1 MSAKATSN
9 SAVNRNLN
17 SWRQQVNKSA
27 KTCSVKET
35 GSCTFCHLDRW
46 MTRLLVIPLNVF
58 YFYQLRTSIL
68 SPVPLLSIVFISVS
82 CTESHSYST
91 SNSNEFFLVHL
102 IFFYSQL
109 PSFYS
114 SWYLLCVF
122 VVTSVWLVEDVV
134 QRHVSGHWRTFRSQ
148 QERVYGG
155 PLGSCVRAHTQAN
168 SHKFNHTPV
177 LSSQIPL
184 KESHSHKATERKTK
198 RWNVFSILPLSISF
212 SPTLATVFSR
222 SLQCST
228 NMQSDQRVW
237 GCQNRGTKWT
247 CVEDKIR
254 KEVGGTQLSIRHS
267 VKLRGVSI
275 PVAHLRTSELTCMT
289 ISVLKLLQLLP
300 LLCFKVHA
308 LFFVCNWI
316 KKKSWD
322 N

>member
-68 SPVPLLSIVFISVS
+68 SPVPLLSIVFIFVS

-134 QRHVSGHWRTFRSQ
+134 QRRVSGHWRTFRSQ

-198 RWNVFSILPLSISF
+198 RWNVFSILPFPSLS
-212 SPTLATVFSR
+212 LLLW
-222 SLQCST
+222 LQSSVVLCSAVQT
-228 NMQSDQRVW
+228 CRVIKES
-237 GCQNRGTKWT
+237 GGVRIEGQNGR
-247 CVEDKIR
+247 V
-254 KEVGGTQLSIRHS
+254 
-267 VKLRGVSI
+267 
-275 PVAHLRTSELTCMT
+275 
-289 ISVLKLLQLLP
+289 
-300 LLCFKVHA
+300 
-308 LFFVCNWI
+308 
-316 KKKSWD
+316 
-322 N
+322 

>member
-1 MSAKATSN
+1 
-9 SAVNRNLN
+9 
-17 SWRQQVNKSA
+17 
-27 KTCSVKET
+27 
-35 GSCTFCHLDRW
+35 

-91 SNSNEFFLVHL
+91 SNPNEFFLVHL
-102 IFFYSQL
+102 IFFSSQL

-114 SWYLLCVF
+114 SWFLLCVF
-122 VVTSVWLVEDVV
+122 VLTSVWLVEDVV
-134 QRHVSGHWRTFRSQ
+134 QRRVSGHWRTFRSQ

-155 PLGSCVRAHTQAN
+155 LLGSCVRTHTSKFTQIQSHTSVKLSN
-168 SHKFNHTPV
+168 SPQRVSLPQGKMP
-177 LSSQIPL
+177 QRE
-184 KESHSHKATERKTK
+184 KQRDGM
-198 RWNVFSILPLSISF
+198 FSLYPPLSISF
-212 SPTLATVFSR
+212 SPTLAIVFSR

-237 GCQNRGTKWT
+237 GCQKRGTKWT

-267 VKLRGVSI
+267 VKLRGVSN
-275 PVAHLRTSELTCMT
+275 PVAHLRTCELTCRT

-308 LFFVCNWI
+308 LFFVP
-316 KKKSWD
+316 
-322 N
+322 

>member
-102 IFFYSQL
+102 IFFSSQL

-122 VVTSVWLVEDVV
+122 VLTSVWLVEDVV
-134 QRHVSGHWRTFRSQ
+134 QRRVSGHWRTFRSQ

-155 PLGSCVRAHTQAN
+155 PLGSCVRTHTQAN

-198 RWNVFSILPLSISF
+198 RWNVFSLSSPFHLFLSYSGYSLQSF
-212 SPTLATVFSR
+212 SAVQYKHAEWSKSLGVSEARDKMDVCRRQDKKRSWGNTAVNQTFSQTPWSFYPSGTPVDFWAYLHDHQCIKVATVVTF
-222 SLQCST
+222 
-228 NMQSDQRVW
+228 
-237 GCQNRGTKWT
+237 
-247 CVEDKIR
+247 
-254 KEVGGTQLSIRHS
+254 
-267 VKLRGVSI
+267 
-275 PVAHLRTSELTCMT
+275 
-289 ISVLKLLQLLP
+289 
-300 LLCFKVHA
+300 A
-308 LFFVCNWI
+308 LFQGPCFVLCSLKI
-316 KKKSWD
+316 KQKL
-322 N
+322 